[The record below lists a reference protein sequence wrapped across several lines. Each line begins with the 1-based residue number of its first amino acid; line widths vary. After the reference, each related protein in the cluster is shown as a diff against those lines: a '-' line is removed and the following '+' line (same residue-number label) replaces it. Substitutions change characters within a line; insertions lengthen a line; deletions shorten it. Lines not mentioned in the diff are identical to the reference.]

1 MSKATDPER
10 PPAMEVENSDL
21 EPTKTVQIDAT
32 EQKLNIT
39 KRIHTLGSVRHR
51 HEHTGQII
59 LIPTPSKDPNDPLN
73 WSKRKKYYSAFII
86 CLAMM
91 ICNFLAAGP
100 TIAIVETAM
109 EFFPNSKLNP
119 NNLGPAINKTA
130 YFFTTTALMQ
140 GTGNLIWMPLVNK
153 YGRRPIYIISYT
165 IYLACAIWASVTT
178 GYGSFLASRILMGF
192 GSGAAETMAPLSI
205 ADIFFLHER
214 GLVMAMYTCA
224 LVSGV
229 SGGIIISGLIT
240 INHPWRVIYDV
251 AIALIA
257 LTLILA
263 FFTFPETVY
272 IRPIEIDADHEP
284 TLSEKCDGPTALLS
298 ESSTSSIPPKKSYLQ
313 SLKLFSGTY
322 TEETFWR
329 LVIRP
334 FALILLPPVL
344 WCSLVQSVTIG
355 FIVAVTSNVASAY
368 ATAYNM
374 KPYETGLCFIAAIIG
389 ALVGIF
395 CGGYLGDR
403 TADFFTKRNGGIREP
418 EMRLPAMMFSLISTP
433 LSLILYGV
441 GIQNKLHWICP
452 TVGLALLNFSIVQ
465 GTNVA
470 LVYTIDSYRPIAGE
484 VTLTTMAFKS
494 AFGFLLSFYT
504 NPWIEQSGYV
514 NAYGAM
520 AGISAAVLI
529 FWVPLYIWGKRVR
542 HATWHWRVTSYVH
555 WDEDREVGE

>member
-1 MSKATDPER
+1 
-10 PPAMEVENSDL
+10 
-21 EPTKTVQIDAT
+21 
-32 EQKLNIT
+32 
-39 KRIHTLGSVRHR
+39 
-51 HEHTGQII
+51 
-59 LIPTPSKDPNDPLN
+59 
-73 WSKRKKYYSAFII
+73 
-86 CLAMM
+86 
-91 ICNFLAAGP
+91 
-100 TIAIVETAM
+100 
-109 EFFPNSKLNP
+109 
-119 NNLGPAINKTA
+119 
-130 YFFTTTALMQ
+130 
-140 GTGNLIWMPLVNK
+140 
-153 YGRRPIYIISYT
+153 
-165 IYLACAIWASVTT
+165 
-178 GYGSFLASRILMGF
+178 
-192 GSGAAETMAPLSI
+192 
-205 ADIFFLHER
+205 
-214 GLVMAMYTCA
+214 
-224 LVSGV
+224 
-229 SGGIIISGLIT
+229 
-240 INHPWRVIYDV
+240 VIYDV

-284 TLSEKCDGPTALLS
+284 TLSEKCDGPTAILS

-322 TEETFWR
+322 TEETLWR

-484 VTLTTMAFKS
+484 VTLTTMAFKCKLPLP
-494 AFGFLLSFYT
+494 LL
-504 NPWIEQSGYV
+504 N
-514 NAYGAM
+514 
-520 AGISAAVLI
+520 L
-529 FWVPLYIWGKRVR
+529 
-542 HATWHWRVTSYVH
+542 
-555 WDEDREVGE
+555 

>member
-1 MSKATDPER
+1 MSKAIDPES
-10 PPAMEVENSDL
+10 PPAMEFENSDL

-153 YGRRPIYIISYT
+153 YGRRPIYIISYA

-214 GLVMAMYTCA
+214 GLVMAMYSCA

-229 SGGIIISGLIT
+229 SGGIIIAGLIT

-284 TLSEKCDGPTALLS
+284 TLSEKCDGPTAMLS

>member
-1 MSKATDPER
+1 MSKAIDPES

-51 HEHTGQII
+51 HEHTGEII

-272 IRPIEIDADHEP
+272 IRPIEIDTDHEP
-284 TLSEKCDGPTALLS
+284 TLTEKCDGPTALLS

-389 ALVGIF
+389 ALVGVF

-529 FWVPLYIWGKRVR
+529 FWVPLYI
-542 HATWHWRVTSYVH
+542 
-555 WDEDREVGE
+555 

>member
-1 MSKATDPER
+1 MSKAVDPEGI
-10 PPAMEVENSDL
+10 PAKEAENSDL

-32 EQKLNIT
+32 EQKRLM

-59 LIPTPSKDPNDPLN
+59 LIPAPSKDPNDPLN
-73 WSKRKKYYSAFII
+73 WPQSKKYYSAFVI

-100 TIAIVETAM
+100 TIAIVETAQ
-109 EFFPNSKLNP
+109 EFFPNFKQTGG
-119 NNLGPAINKTA
+119 LGPAINKTA
-130 YFFTTTALMQ
+130 FFFTTTALMQ

-153 YGRRPIYIISYT
+153 YGRRPVYIISYT
-165 IYLACAIWASVTT
+165 IYLACAIWASQTT

-214 GLVMAMYTCA
+214 GLVMAMYSCA

-229 SGGIIISGLIT
+229 SGGIIIAGLIT

-257 LTLILA
+257 FTLLLA
-263 FFTFPETVY
+263 VFTFPETVY
-272 IRPIEIDADHEP
+272 IRPIEIDVDHER
-284 TLSEKCDGPTALLS
+284 TLDDKCDEANVVLNDSPT
-298 ESSTSSIPPKKSYLQ
+298 STIPPKKTYLQ
-313 SLKLFSGTY
+313 TLKIFSGTY

-329 LVIRP
+329 LFIRP

-368 ATAYNM
+368 QTAYGM
-374 KPYETGLCFIAAIIG
+374 QPYETGLCFIAAIIG

-441 GIQNKLHWICP
+441 GIQNKLHWMCP

-470 LVYTIDSYRPIAGE
+470 LVYTIDAYRPIAGE

-504 NPWIEQSGYV
+504 NPWIEKSGYV

-542 HATWHWRVTSYVH
+542 HATWHWSVTSYVH

>member
-1 MSKATDPER
+1 MSKATDPES
-10 PPAMEVENSDL
+10 PPAVEVENSDL

-51 HEHTGQII
+51 HEHTGEII

-73 WSKRKKYYSAFII
+73 WSRRKKYYSAFII

-109 EFFPNSKLNP
+109 EFFPSSKLNP
-119 NNLGPAINKTA
+119 NGLGPAINKTA

-214 GLVMAMYTCA
+214 GLVMAMYSCA

-229 SGGIIISGLIT
+229 SGGIIIAGLIT

-263 FFTFPETVY
+263 FFTFPETVF

-284 TLSEKCDGPTALLS
+284 TLTEKCDGLTAGLS
-298 ESSTSSIPPKKSYLQ
+298 ESSTSSIPPKKTYLQ

-329 LVIRP
+329 LVVRP

-441 GIQNKLHWICP
+441 GIQNKLHWMCP

-529 FWVPLYIWGKRVR
+529 FWVPLYIWGKRIR
-542 HATWHWRVTSYVH
+542 HATWNWGVTSYVH

>member
-1 MSKATDPER
+1 
-10 PPAMEVENSDL
+10 MEVENSDL

-130 YFFTTTALMQ
+130 YFFTTTALLQ

-165 IYLACAIWASVTT
+165 VYLACAIWASVTT
-178 GYGSFLASRILMGF
+178 SYGSFLASRILMGF

-284 TLSEKCDGPTALLS
+284 TLSEKCDGPTAMLS